1 MTSQVVS
8 RACSIW
14 RDSVSCEAG
23 MGVYRCEF
31 PLTRFYTHTDA
42 ILEKQLDALP
52 SPRIV
57 VLTSVPDIASHY
69 REKRQLPPGMPS
81 GMNWGD
87 ILDKEFGQLDGFIH
101 DHLGGA
107 QEMNEEQLK
116 NSVFAPGYSLG
127 QNGSTIEGG
136 SLLDRYTF
144 TSPYLIVGT
153 LLLLLVVL
161 PAVLM
166 SINALT
172 SIELVKGLEQG
183 KMQGGQSSGESKKDQ

>member
-1 MTSQVVS
+1 MS
-8 RACSIW
+8 R
-14 RDSVSCEAG
+14 EAR
-23 MGVYRCEF
+23 MAIYRCES
-31 PLTRFYTHTDA
+31 PLTRFYAHTDA

-107 QEMNEEQLK
+107 QEMDEEQLK

-127 QNGSTIEGG
+127 QNGSMIEGG

-166 SINALT
+166 AINALT

-183 KMQGGQSSGESKKDQ
+183 KMQGGQSTGESKKDQ